1 MRGLTRY
8 TLGAAALM
16 ALTLAPLLW
25 AMPWL
30 VRVFFGDDYTGATDA
45 ARIILVAAAIQ
56 LVLGWTKSFP
66 VSIGRPGL
74 RLVAHG
80 VETVVLLPCVVVLGE
95 LYGATGAAGAVLI
108 ATVAFALTWGA
119 IMLRLRR
126 EPLPRATVVPP
137 AEVTAPL

>member
-1 MRGLTRY
+1 
-8 TLGAAALM
+8 
-16 ALTLAPLLW
+16 
-25 AMPWL
+25 MPWL
-30 VRVFFGDDYTGATDA
+30 VRVFFGSDYAAATDA

-80 VETVVLLPCVVVLGE
+80 VETAVLLPCVLVLGDRF
-95 LYGATGAAGAVLI
+95 GATGAAAAVLI

-126 EPLPRATVVPP
+126 EPLPRGSVVPP
-137 AEVTAPL
+137 AELTAPL